1 MTLPLNIPAIIALA
15 DRMETNLPA
24 EVTAVNG
31 QITAHPSWPQYPIE
45 VPVVHNHMPSIA
57 ELTQFP
63 AVGIGEGNVDF
74 NDDVGWSATGRFDL
88 ACVIYIRSMNGR
100 EELVWRMRYTMMAV
114 ASVVLDQRNLDG
126 VGWGMVLQRIEPG
139 PILRERDN
147 VTEQQQQARS
157 NTVLGLRTL
166 LFNYRD
172 EQDDM

>member
-1 MTLPLNIPAIIALA
+1 
-15 DRMETNLPA
+15 
-24 EVTAVNG
+24 
-31 QITAHPSWPQYPIE
+31 
-45 VPVVHNHMPSIA
+45 
-57 ELTQFP
+57 
-63 AVGIGEGNVDF
+63 
-74 NDDVGWSATGRFDL
+74 
-88 ACVIYIRSMNGR
+88 
-100 EELVWRMRYTMMAV
+100 MMAV